1 MMLHNRWGHGEV
13 SCYASSVCDTGSSVL
28 DLQMHSE
35 VQVAIYG
42 LQV

>member
-28 DLQMHSE
+28 ESS
-35 VQVAIYG
+35 QVYPGSTDA
-42 LQV
+42 